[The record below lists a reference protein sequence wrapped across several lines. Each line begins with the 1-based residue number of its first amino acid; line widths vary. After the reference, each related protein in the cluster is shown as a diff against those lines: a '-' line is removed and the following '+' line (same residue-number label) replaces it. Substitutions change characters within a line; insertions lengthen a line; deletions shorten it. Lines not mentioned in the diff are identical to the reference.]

1 MSLKEELKEIIY
13 VLNYIEKEKFKGT
26 YSAEIC
32 GRIYRRNDWRKYKN
46 TLEKIIENIDKQK
59 NASAKYLTKNK
70 EYNRKMR
77 LLSYYRTKENKTTS
91 DFIKMENLKRDL
103 DNYLKEKEEKKEK
116 QQEKELKE
124 VQEALMNLS
133 NYDDWR

>member
-1 MSLKEELKEIIY
+1 MSLKEEIKEIIY

-32 GRIYRRNDWRKYKN
+32 GRTYRRNDWRKYKI

-59 NASAKYLTKNK
+59 NASSKYLTKNK

-91 DFIKMENLKRDL
+91 DFVKMENLKRDL
-103 DNYLKEKEEKKEK
+103 DKYIKDKEKKREL
-116 QQEKELKE
+116 QQQKELKE
-124 VQEALMNLS
+124 VEEALINLS
-133 NYDDWR
+133 NYNE